1 MVSQPEKPDSVSRTE
16 FSSIPWGHLSADFMG
31 PLPSG
36 HYLFKVVDHN
46 ACWSEVV
53 INNLENGKKKSE

>member
-16 FSSIPWGHLSADFMG
+16 FSSIPCGHLSADFMG
-31 PLPSG
+31 PLSSG
-36 HYLFKVVDHN
+36 HYLFRVVDHN

-53 INNLENGKKKSE
+53 IKSSTT